1 MAQNRH
7 FLETVLRSLSEEEF
21 DKAMVIFQE
30 YYFHNQVV
38 VVDGHNDGGCDIKI
52 YKNSREIKHCIQVT
66 VNKNIEKKLK
76 SDLIKVNQLIN
87 DFGYSDKF
95 DFFCSVPIS
104 DNLVNEYVKFAK
116 DTYDISLNIYEAKR
130 LAQLKCPEL
139 VRYLYSLHEDLVLR
153 PEEMTINKSTQLIYD
168 MLAEGKDSSDIKR
181 GVISSLII
189 TILYEKGK
197 LETDVLKKEVE
208 NRIGKRVPS
217 LSEVISMLVNGGRI
231 VFDGQYNNTID
242 LSDIEKVN
250 VKEIITASRLNEMT
264 FNDEIFDALSDAG
277 AASDD
282 NVSKVVDSIKE
293 LYRKAYR
300 GDIDESVT
308 NLSEDWDVFE
318 MNLKE
323 MIPDIKLRNTF
334 ISNIKSICENNSI
347 INRIIASESF
357 FGLYKSNK
365 LEKYLSLQTKKI
377 YLDTPTI
384 LFFICAKYTEDF
396 LSSWNNPFYKSVLNL
411 VQYQEKHSD
420 KIEFCVVKN
429 YLYEVANEI
438 KKAIHLSWIDE
449 SPVAELLGGTSNTLY
464 NYYKFLKANDGFEIG
479 DKIDSLED
487 FIYYLGIDNDNPDDV
502 SFMTDT
508 LKNLISVLEDL
519 DVKVI
524 DCDSIDGVH
533 EATIEYEKI
542 LSYHERDGKFRKSH
556 HAILNDA
563 VQMVYLLSQ
572 VESYDDAYLATWD
585 TTIPSFRDAL
595 LRVDLKNRYHFAR
608 VCNPSMISNRIAL
621 SNFNIDQSAITN
633 DVFLYADKTFD
644 ISKKI
649 KSLRDLIAP
658 ILTKDSCRNGRLLRR
673 LADIRT
679 KQLEYQEFI
688 SENETL
694 HSSPFED
701 VFVKLMPSSKD
712 KQENHSLHK
721 KYVLF
726 MNDVENVDI
735 IVKTVN
741 EALDAIEAKTEFSY
755 EEFHRLVSE
764 YERN

>member
-76 SDLIKVNQLIN
+76 SDLIKVDQLIN

-104 DNLVNEYVKFAK
+104 DNLLNEYVKFAK

-139 VRYLYSLHEDLVLR
+139 ERYLYSLHEDIVLR
-153 PEEMTINKSTQLIYD
+153 PEEMTIDKSTQLIYD

-197 LETDVLKKEVE
+197 LETEFLKKEVE

-217 LSEVISMLVNGGRI
+217 LSEVISMLAKGGRI
-231 VFDGQYNNTID
+231 VFDKQYNTVD

-264 FNDEIFDALSDAG
+264 FNDEIHNALSDAG
-277 AASDD
+277 AASDA

-318 MNLKE
+318 MNLKK
-323 MIPDIKLRNTF
+323 MIPDTKLRNTF

-420 KIEFCVVKN
+420 KIEFYVVKN

-449 SPVAELLGGTSNTLY
+449 SPVAGLLGGTSNTLY
-464 NYYKFLKANDGFEIG
+464 NYFKFLKANDGFEIG

-508 LKNLISVLEDL
+508 LKNLISILEDL
-519 DVKVI
+519 DVRVI

-533 EATIEYEKI
+533 EATVEYEKI
-542 LSYHERDGKFRKSH
+542 LSYHERDGKFKKSH
-556 HAILNDA
+556 HAISNDA

-585 TTIPSFRDAL
+585 TTLPPFRDAL
-595 LRVDLKNRYHFAR
+595 LRFDLRNRYHFAR

-633 DVFLYADKTFD
+633 DVFCMQTKY
-644 ISKKI
+644 
-649 KSLRDLIAP
+649 LIY
-658 ILTKDSCRNGRLLRR
+658 LKR
-673 LADIRT
+673 
-679 KQLEYQEFI
+679 
-688 SENETL
+688 
-694 HSSPFED
+694 
-701 VFVKLMPSSKD
+701 
-712 KQENHSLHK
+712 
-721 KYVLF
+721 
-726 MNDVENVDI
+726 
-735 IVKTVN
+735 
-741 EALDAIEAKTEFSY
+741 
-755 EEFHRLVSE
+755 
-764 YERN
+764 

>member
-76 SDLIKVNQLIN
+76 SDLIKVDQLIN

-104 DNLVNEYVKFAK
+104 DNLLNEYVKFAK
-116 DTYDISLNIYEAKR
+116 DSYDISLNIYEAKR

-139 VRYLYSLHEDLVLR
+139 ERYLYSLHEDIVLR
-153 PEEMTINKSTQLIYD
+153 PEEMTIDKSTQLIYD

-197 LETDVLKKEVE
+197 LETEFLKKEVE

-217 LSEVISMLVNGGRI
+217 LSEVISMLAKGGRI
-231 VFDGQYNNTID
+231 VFDKQYNTVD

-264 FNDEIFDALSDAG
+264 FNDEIHNALSDAG
-277 AASDD
+277 AASDA

-318 MNLKE
+318 MNLKK
-323 MIPDIKLRNTF
+323 MIPDTKLRNTF

-420 KIEFCVVKN
+420 KIEFYVVKN

-438 KKAIHLSWIDE
+438 KKA
-449 SPVAELLGGTSNTLY
+449 
-464 NYYKFLKANDGFEIG
+464 
-479 DKIDSLED
+479 
-487 FIYYLGIDNDNPDDV
+487 
-502 SFMTDT
+502 
-508 LKNLISVLEDL
+508 
-519 DVKVI
+519 
-524 DCDSIDGVH
+524 
-533 EATIEYEKI
+533 
-542 LSYHERDGKFRKSH
+542 
-556 HAILNDA
+556 
-563 VQMVYLLSQ
+563 
-572 VESYDDAYLATWD
+572 
-585 TTIPSFRDAL
+585 
-595 LRVDLKNRYHFAR
+595 
-608 VCNPSMISNRIAL
+608 
-621 SNFNIDQSAITN
+621 
-633 DVFLYADKTFD
+633 
-644 ISKKI
+644 
-649 KSLRDLIAP
+649 
-658 ILTKDSCRNGRLLRR
+658 
-673 LADIRT
+673 
-679 KQLEYQEFI
+679 
-688 SENETL
+688 
-694 HSSPFED
+694 
-701 VFVKLMPSSKD
+701 
-712 KQENHSLHK
+712 
-721 KYVLF
+721 
-726 MNDVENVDI
+726 
-735 IVKTVN
+735 
-741 EALDAIEAKTEFSY
+741 
-755 EEFHRLVSE
+755 
-764 YERN
+764 